1 MKKIFVLL
9 LLVFPLSFLSINAQG
24 KYGSFK
30 VGFFSPG
37 ATSIGFIIG
46 YEGGKN
52 IDEIFSYGYS
62 ADWFHKTYVDEN
74 LVTDFNNFYGPNST
88 LNELRAKTNLH
99 AIPVMVSVTGGWYVA
114 ERTRAFITGGAG
126 IEMLL
131 VYYQN
136 YDNPNNDEFKAAFD
150 FAWRLGGG
158 VSYELGERSDG
169 FLEIDYHYSKP
180 SWQFTVQ
187 DPQTSRTQT
196 FERVFD
202 MSGIMMRVGVRFYF

>member
-9 LLVFPLSFLSINAQG
+9 FLVLPFSINAQG
-24 KYGSFK
+24 KYASIKLGL
-30 VGFFSPG
+30 FSPG
-37 ATSIGFIIG
+37 ATSTGFIIG

-62 ADWFHKTYVDEN
+62 VDWFHKTYVDET
-74 LVTDFNNFYGPNST
+74 LVNEFNNFYGPTTT

-99 AIPVMVSVTGGWYVA
+99 AIPVMVSITGGWYVA
-114 ERTRAFITGGAG
+114 DRTRAFITGGAG

-169 FLEIDYHYSKP
+169 FLEIDYHYSQP
-180 SWQFTVQ
+180 SWQFTAQ
-187 DPQTSRTQT
+187 NGGQIRT
-196 FERVFD
+196 FERKFD